1 MRRMRGQTKQHDV
14 KLQAKVIKLFPE
26 MDYGFLET
34 PDGREI
40 YFNRDSVLD
49 RHFDRLRIGSA
60 VHFAGELAKRVHGPP
75 RLNLCIR
82 PSKRAVLLR
91 ARSSRR
97 PNHLAANAFCK
108 ASRGGVNDCAE
119 ARQ

>member
-49 RHFDRLRIGSA
+49 THFNRLRIGSA
-60 VHFAGELAKRVHGPP
+60 VHFAGEVGEKGPRATTVKLVHPAKQARSAAKSKVVKAPQPPRRKRVLQG
-75 RLNLCIR
+75 
-82 PSKRAVLLR
+82 
-91 ARSSRR
+91 
-97 PNHLAANAFCK
+97 LATGRK
-108 ASRGGVNDCAE
+108 
-119 ARQ
+119 